1 MPAIDFE
8 GRPLPILPG
17 DSVASALYRGGVRIL
32 SRSFKYH
39 RPRGLYC
46 VSGDCAHCMVTVDG
60 KPAVRSCVTPAEDGQ
75 RVARASAWPSPDHD
89 VLGAIWWMRALLPVG
104 FYYKL
109 FAKPRWMWPL
119 AERYIR
125 RVAGIGPVDQTS
137 RPTRLE
143 RLNHHPDVVI
153 AGGGVAGLSA
163 ALRAASRGESVLLA
177 DEGAIGEQVA
187 PGPTRSAI
195 DRLLAAARADRR
207 VTLLERTRVVGVYDG
222 PLVIA
227 AADDVVHW
235 IHPRRIVIATG
246 AVEQH
251 AVFPGNDLPGVW
263 LGRGAARMAGVHGLT
278 PGAIAV
284 VVAGT
289 TEALAHI
296 ETLRRAGT
304 VIRHV
309 VAPAAIAAQLRASG
323 SASGSP
329 SGAASPSP
337 IVDGVVVEARGGRR
351 LSAVVI
357 QSRAGRT
364 VVPCDALVVSLGF
377 VPRDSLLRQA
387 SVAIMNGAGDVVEP
401 GCSVDRAVAS
411 GEAAADRLQSAPVSA
426 VPGVGAPPTGG
437 IVCTCEDVTA
447 KELAAAWDEGYRW
460 TELLKRYTTAT
471 MGPCQGLLCHQHLR
485 AFVVSQSPTGPAGAP
500 TTARPPARG
509 LTMEEAAAGVDHAI
523 EQRTVLHDRHVDRGA
538 RMDWAGPW
546 KRPAIYG
553 DPLAEYWAVR
563 RGVSIMDVGTLGKY
577 RVCGPDATEFLDR
590 LYPIEV
596 RTIRPGRS
604 RYGLLLNEAGHIFDD
619 GLVAALDANDY
630 FVSATS
636 SGADAAEAW
645 MRDWVESWRLRVH
658 VVNQTTALG
667 AINLAGPSSRVLLAR
682 LTTDAID
689 GETLPYGGLRR
700 ITVAGVPCI
709 AIRVGFTGELSFELH
724 HPRSRGVELWDALL
738 HAGTDLGIRPHG
750 LDTLKLLR
758 LEKGH
763 ILVGQDTDFDT
774 TPAKIGLQSLV
785 RMRKPYFVGRSA
797 LERLATRPAQRR
809 LVPMT
814 FAGADAPDEGAQL
827 MDGDR
832 HVGYLTS
839 SRYSPALEC
848 GVALGWVATNGGA
861 EPTRVVAVSRGQ
873 RRDPGEIVSGPFYD
887 PRSEKLRA

>member
-8 GRPLPILPG
+8 GRSLPIHAG
-17 DSVASALYRGGVRIL
+17 DTVASTLYRSGVRIM

-60 KPAVRSCVTPAEDGQ
+60 EPAVRACVTPAENGQ
-75 RVARASAWPSPDHD
+75 RVARASAWPSPEHD
-89 VLGAIWWMRALLPVG
+89 ILGSIWWMRALLPVG

-125 RVAGIGPVDQTS
+125 RVAGIGPVDIS
-137 RPTRLE
+137 ARPGRIL
-143 RLNHHPDVVI
+143 RRNHHPDLMV

-163 ALRAASRGESVLLA
+163 AMRAAGRGEFVLIA

-187 PGPTRSAI
+187 PGPTRMAI
-195 DRLLAAARADRR
+195 ARLLADARAHPR
-207 VTLLERTRVVGVYDG
+207 VTILERTRVIGVYDG
-222 PLVIA
+222 PLVIGA
-227 AADDVVHW
+227 GAGVTHW
-235 IHPRRIVIATG
+235 IHPARIVIATG

-263 LGRGAARMAGVHGLT
+263 LGRGAARMAGVHGLA
-278 PGAIAV
+278 PGRSTV

-289 TEALAHI
+289 AEALEHI
-296 ETLRRAGT
+296 ETLHKSGT
-304 VIRHV
+304 VIRLV
-309 VAPAAIAAQLRASG
+309 VAPSAIAAQV
-323 SASGSP
+323 P
-329 SGAASPSP
+329 SGIPVVP
-337 IVDGVVVEARGGRR
+337 DGKVVEARGGRTLR
-351 LSAVVI
+351 AVVI
-357 QSRAGRT
+357 AGPAGRT
-364 VVPCDALVVSLGF
+364 VVPCDALAVSLGF
-377 VPRDSLLRQA
+377 VPRDGLLRQA
-387 SVAIMNGAGDVVEP
+387 SVAIVNGAGDVVEP
-401 GCSVDRAVAS
+401 GCTVARAIAS
-411 GEAAADRLQSAPVSA
+411 GEAAADRPLSAPMSA
-426 VPGVGAPPTGG
+426 APGVGAPPDGG

-447 KELAAAWDEGYRW
+447 KELAAAWDEGFRW

-485 AFVVSQSPTGPAGAP
+485 AFVVSRTPAGPAGAP

-523 EQRTVLHDRHVDRGA
+523 EQRTVLHERHVDRGA
-538 RMDWAGPW
+538 RMDWAGAW
-546 KRPAIYG
+546 KRPASYD

-563 RGVSIMDVGTLGKY
+563 RGVSVMDVGTLGKY

-590 LYPIEV
+590 LYPMDV
-596 RTIRPGRS
+596 RTIKMGRS

-619 GLVAALDANDY
+619 GLVAAMGDNDY

-645 MRDWVESWRLRVH
+645 MRDWAETWHLRVH
-658 VVNQTTALG
+658 IVNQTTALG
-667 AINLAGPSSRVLLAR
+667 AINLAGPSSRELLAR
-682 LTTDAID
+682 LTADPVGND
-689 GETLPYGGLRR
+689 TLPYGGLRK
-700 ITVAGVPCI
+700 ITVAGIPCI
-709 AIRVGFTGELSFELH
+709 ALRVGFVGELSFELH
-724 HPRSRGVELWDALL
+724 HPRSRGIELWDTLL
-738 HAGTDLGIRPHG
+738 ATGQDLGIRPHG

-774 TPAKIGLQSLV
+774 TPAKIGLESLV
-785 RMRKPYFVGRSA
+785 RMTKPYFVGRSA
-797 LERLATRPAQRR
+797 LERLATHPPQRR
-809 LVPMT
+809 LVPLR
-814 FAGADAPDEGAQL
+814 FAGTSAPDEGAQL

-848 GVALGWVATNGGA
+848 GVALGWLATGGGPGPA
-861 EPTRVVAVSRGQ
+861 RLVAVSRGQ
-873 RRDPGEIVSGPFYD
+873 RRDPGDVVTAPFYD
-887 PRSEKLRA
+887 PTSVKLRG

>member
-8 GRPLPILPG
+8 GRSLPIQAG
-17 DSVASALYRGGVRIL
+17 DTVASALYRSGVRIM

-46 VSGDCAHCMVTVDG
+46 VSGDCAHCLLTVDG
-60 KPAVRSCVTPAEDGQ
+60 EPAVRSCVTPATDGQ
-75 RVARASAWPSPDHD
+75 RVARAQAWPSPDRD

-109 FAKPRWMWPL
+109 FAKPRWVWPL

-125 RVAGIGPVDQTS
+125 RVAGIGPVDITA
-137 RPTRLE
+137 RPTRIE
-143 RLNHHPDVVI
+143 RVNHHPDVVI

-163 ALRAASRGESVLLA
+163 AIHAAGRGESVLLA

-195 DRLLAAARADRR
+195 DQLLATARAERR
-207 VTLLERTRVVGVYDG
+207 VTILERTRVVGVYDG

-227 AADDVVHW
+227 AADDAVHW

-278 PGAIAV
+278 PGATAV
-284 VVAGT
+284 VVAAT
-289 TEALAHI
+289 TEAIAHL
-296 ETLRRAGT
+296 ETVRRAGT
-304 VIRHV
+304 VIRAV
-309 VAPAAIAAQLRASG
+309 VAPAAIAAQLPPGTPVA
-323 SASGSP
+323 
-329 SGAASPSP
+329 
-337 IVDGVVVEARGGRR
+337 VDGVVVEARGGRR
-351 LSAVVI
+351 LRAVVVE
-357 QSRAGRT
+357 SAAGRT
-364 VVPCDALVVSLGF
+364 IVPCDALVVSLGF
-377 VPRDSLLRQA
+377 VPRDGLLRQA
-387 SVAIMNGAGDVVEP
+387 SVAIVNGAGDVVEP
-401 GCSVDRAVAS
+401 GCSVERAAAS
-411 GEAAADRLQSAPVSA
+411 GEAAAERPQSAPVTA

-460 TELLKRYTTAT
+460 TELLKRYTTVT
-471 MGPCQGLLCHQHLR
+471 MGPCQGLLCHAHLR
-485 AFVVSQSPTGPAGAP
+485 AFVLSRSPSGPMGAP

-509 LTMEEAAAGVDHAI
+509 LTMEEAAAGTDHAI
-523 EQRTVLHDRHVDRGA
+523 EQRTVLHDRHLDRGA
-538 RMDWAGPW
+538 RMDWAGTW
-546 KRPAIYG
+546 KRAAVYG

-563 RGVSIMDVGTLGKY
+563 RGVSVMDVGTLGKY

-590 LYPIEV
+590 LYPIDV

-619 GLVAALDANDY
+619 GMVAAFDANDY

-645 MRDWVESWRLRVH
+645 MRDWAETWRLRVH
-658 VVNQTTALG
+658 IVNQTTALG
-667 AINLAGPSSRVLLAR
+667 AINLAGPSSRGLLGR
-682 LTTDAID
+682 LTTDPID
-689 GETLPYGGLRR
+689 GESLPFGGLRR
-700 ITVAGVPCI
+700 IVVAGVPCI

-724 HPRSRGVELWDALL
+724 HPRSQGVALWDALL
-738 HAGTDLGIRPHG
+738 HAGADLGILPHG
-750 LDTLKLLR
+750 LETLKLLR

-774 TPAKIGLQSLV
+774 TPAKIGLESLV

-797 LERLATRPAQRR
+797 LERLATRPPQRR
-809 LVPMT
+809 LVPLK
-814 FAGADAPDEGAQL
+814 FAGAQAPDEGAQL

-839 SRYSPALEC
+839 SRYSPVLEC
-848 GVALGWVATNGGA
+848 GVALGWVATNGAGA
-861 EPTRVVAVSRGQ
+861 PTRVVAVSRGQ
-873 RRDPGEIVSGPFYD
+873 RRDAGEIVAGPFYD
-887 PRSEKLRA
+887 PQSVKLRA